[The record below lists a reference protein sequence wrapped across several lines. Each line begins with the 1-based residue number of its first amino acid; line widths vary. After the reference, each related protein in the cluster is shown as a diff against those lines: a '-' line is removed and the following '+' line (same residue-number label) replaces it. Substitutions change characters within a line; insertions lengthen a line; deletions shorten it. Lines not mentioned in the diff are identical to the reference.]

1 MLQATDAPLLPGVL
15 LPVWSLLT
23 VLEINM
29 NVSAADRVRDAFL
42 ETARNFTAF
51 AGQADEIVAAA
62 GLMIDG
68 LRTGGKILFCGNGGS
83 AADSQHLAAE
93 LTGRYLRDRAPLA
106 AVALTVD
113 SSALTAIAN
122 DYSYDEVFA
131 RQVRGLGRRGD
142 VLVGISTSGNSRN
155 VAAALEAARAV
166 GMRTIGLTGAAGGR
180 MKDLCDVCLC
190 VPSTDTPRIQEMHIA
205 AGHMMCELVENALS

>member
-1 MLQATDAPLLPGVL
+1 M
-15 LPVWSLLT
+15 SH
-23 VLEINM
+23 
-29 NVSAADRVRDAFL
+29 SAADRVREALL
-42 ETARNFTAF
+42 ETSRNFAVF
-51 AGQADEIVAAA
+51 ADQADRIEAAA

-68 LRTGGKILFCGNGGS
+68 LKGGGKVLFCGNGGS

-113 SSALTAIAN
+113 TSALTAIAN

-131 RQVRGLGRRGD
+131 RQVRGLGRAGD

-155 VAAALEAARAV
+155 VVAALEAARAL
-166 GMRTIGLTGAAGGR
+166 GMRTVGLTGAAGGR
-180 MKDLCDVCLC
+180 MKELCDVCLC

-205 AGHMMCELVENALS
+205 AGHMLCELVENAFV